1 MKKKQKYKGIAVSCL
16 AAVMLCIG
24 LLLPGC
30 SIGQPEAL
38 PSPHERF
45 FVNDFAGIL
54 SPQDEEALFQM
65 GASLQNATTAQVV
78 LVTVEDTGS
87 RDLETYSL
95 DLAREWGI
103 GQKGDNNGVL
113 LLFTTDGP
121 HSRIEVGYGLEGAL
135 PDSKAGRILDT
146 YLVPWYDRPETYST
160 HLKDTYTA
168 IVNTVYTEYG
178 MEGNVTP
185 LEEPMAEREN
195 DAGSFIAML
204 LFMGI
209 MVSVIVATKGRILLV
224 GGRGG
229 PYHGGFGGGGF
240 SGGGFS
246 GGGFSG
252 GGGGFGGGGAS
263 R

>member
-1 MKKKQKYKGIAVSCL
+1 
-16 AAVMLCIG
+16 MLCIG

-30 SIGQPEAL
+30 AAEKPEAL
-38 PSPHERF
+38 PTPHEGF
-45 FVNDFAGIL
+45 FVNDFADIL

-65 GASLQNATTAQVV
+65 GAGLQNATTAQVV
-78 LVTVEDTGS
+78 LVTVENTGS

-95 DLAREWGI
+95 ELAREWGI

-113 LLFTTDGP
+113 LLFTTEGP

-146 YLVPWYDRPETYST
+146 YLVPWYDQPDTYST
-160 HLKDTYTA
+160 HLRDTYTA
-168 IVNTVYTEYG
+168 LVNTVYTEYG

-185 LEEPMAEREN
+185 LEEPLVEQE
-195 DAGSFIAML
+195 DGSIIPML
-204 LFMGI
+204 LFLLLMMALIFG
-209 MVSVIVATKGRILLV
+209 TRGRILLV

-229 PYHGGFGGGGF
+229 TYYGGGFGGGGGGF
-240 SGGGFS
+240 SGG